1 MYIVVWR
8 SCTVFVKVWQKCFTQ
23 WLYKEKKGM
32 LDLIDFQET
41 GDRRQETGDRRQ
53 ETGDRRQETGDRRQE
68 TGDRRQEIL
77 GNTVPWFPHPSP
89 LRERLG

>member
-68 TGDRRQEIL
+68 TGDRRQETGDRRFL
-77 GNTVPWFPHPSP
+77 ATRFRGSLTLAH
-89 LRERLG
+89 